1 MKNCCLI
8 IGPPK
13 PAWLKKIERVMKLTA
28 ALVLITALH
37 VSGNTFSQKKVT
49 VDFRNMKLSE
59 ALKVIEKKSEIRF
72 VYRNHPG
79 MEDRRINFSAR
90 NMEVEDVISKLM
102 ENSTFTYKRI
112 SDNLVSIRETNEK
125 AFVEIIVT
133 GKVTDEKGNPLMG
146 VSIVNDKG
154 NGVATNE
161 NGAFSISV
169 DENGTLTISSIG
181 FQSQTIEVKGKTAF
195 SVVLLPTNSNL
206 TDVVVVGYGSQSR
219 RKLTSAVA
227 TVSGDELNK
236 RVATNPAALLQG
248 QLPGLQVVQGSGE
261 PGAENVNFRIR
272 GISTFSGAGVEP
284 LVIVDGLPGSLT
296 ALNPNDI
303 ESISVLKDAAS
314 AAIYGSRGANGV
326 IVVKTKKGHSGGFS
340 LTYNYN
346 LGISNAT
353 AIPDLVTNSAEYM
366 ELYNEARRNSGLQP
380 LYTQEQIDLYRNAT
394 DRVKY
399 PNHNWMNDLF
409 TTANPQNHYLNL
421 SGGREGTTYSLGLG
435 FTDQPGTMVGFDYK
449 KYTLDFGLSSKV
461 NKRIT
466 LGSNIQM
473 RYGNKSNPRQG
484 AGDQFLSSLAQ
495 SPLYPPRA
503 PDGRWI
509 KRAYSNEQGNK
520 NTIAIAHE
528 GATRI
533 TDNYYVQGNLNL
545 TVDLAKGLSWETR
558 GGANFDANKYNDFR
572 PTVPLY
578 YYNDMSYAGTLDV
591 GSPGLDVGRSD
602 NIYTVFYSQLNYKR
616 QFGEHHLNGFAGYQE
631 EYNRGS
637 NITAWRNQYTTNLL
651 RELNAGPSN
660 GMQNSG
666 SSFEWALRSL
676 YGNVNY
682 DYQDKYFMSASIRR
696 DGTSRL
702 PEATRWGLFYSFAGA
717 WRISSEN
724 FMSGISWIDDLK
736 LRASWGELGNQNI
749 GTYPY
754 QPTLDN
760 RNYVFGGAI
769 QSGYSASG
777 LVDPNLTWETTRVFD
792 LGLDFTGFNNKLTI
806 TADWFNK
813 HTFDILRGSQVPLWL
828 GLNAPTINNGAV
840 RNKGFELAAQY
851 RDNISKDLS
860 FSIGAN
866 VQRYRNILEDYGST
880 EIGGR
885 SIRQEGQELDGYYL
899 YIWDGIFQNQEEINK
914 SPLQPVTPTPG
925 DLKIKDV
932 DGNGVIDINDRTFV
946 KGRYPAY
953 QYGFNLGANF
963 KRFDLNMQWYGS
975 AGQKIYVNQW
985 GIEPFRQGSVPTTDW
1000 RNRWTPDNPTNS
1012 MPKLYVADGY
1022 APVQNYAS
1030 TYFLKDASFLRLKNL
1045 QFGYNLPDNL
1055 VKKVA
1060 MRSARIYFAA
1070 DNLWTIS
1077 NYPGLDP
1084 ERVGDGLYVSYPQ
1097 LRTFTFGA
1105 SVQF

>member
-1 MKNCCLI
+1 
-8 IGPPK
+8 
-13 PAWLKKIERVMKLTA
+13 MKLTA
-28 ALVLITALH
+28 ALVLFTALH
-37 VSGNTFSQKKVT
+37 VSANTFSQKKVT
-49 VDFRNMKLSE
+49 VYFRNMKLSE
-59 ALKVIEKKSEIRF
+59 ALKVIEKKCDIRF
-72 VYRNHPG
+72 VYRNHPE
-79 MEDRRINFSAR
+79 MEDGRINFSAR
-90 NMEVEDVISKLM
+90 NIEVEEAIRKLM
-102 ENSTFTYKRI
+102 ENSTFIYKRI
-112 SDNLVSIRETNEK
+112 SDNLISIRERNESSL
-125 AFVEIIVT
+125 VDIIVK
-133 GKVTDEKGNPLMG
+133 GRITDEKGNPLMG

-161 NGAFSISV
+161 NGEFSISV
-169 DENGTLTISSIG
+169 DENGSLTVSSIG
-181 FQSQTIEVKGKTAF
+181 FQSQTIDVKGRTTL
-195 SVVLLPTNSNL
+195 SLVLLPANSNL

-284 LVIVDGLPGSLT
+284 LIIVDGLPGSIT

-326 IVVKTKKGHSGGFS
+326 IVVKTKKGQSGGFS
-340 LTYNYN
+340 LSYNYN
-346 LGISNAT
+346 MGISDAT
-353 AIPDLVTNSAEYM
+353 AIPDLITNSAEYM

-380 LYTQEQIDLYRNAT
+380 QYTQEQIDLYRNAT

-409 TTANPQNHYLNL
+409 TTSNTQNHYLNL

-435 FTDQPGTMVGFDYK
+435 LTDQPGTMIGFDYK

-503 PDGRWI
+503 TDGRWI

-520 NTIAIAHE
+520 NTIAIAKE

-533 TDNYYVQGNLNL
+533 TDNYYIQGNLNL
-545 TVDLAKGLSWETR
+545 TVELVKGLSWETR

-637 NITAWRNQYTTNLL
+637 NISAWRNQYTTNLL

-666 SSFEWALRSL
+666 TSFEWALRSL

-682 DYQDKYFMSASIRR
+682 DYQDKYFLSSSLRR

-702 PEATRWGLFYSFAGA
+702 PEDTRWGLFYSFAGA
-717 WRISSEN
+717 WRISAEN
-724 FMSGISWIDDLK
+724 FMSGLNWIDDLK

-760 RNYVFGGAI
+760 RNYVFSGAI

-851 RDNISKDLS
+851 RDNISKDFS
-860 FSIGAN
+860 FFIGGN
-866 VQRYRNILEDYGST
+866 IQRYSNTLEEYGST

-885 SIRQEGQELDGYYL
+885 SIRKEGKELDGYYL

-914 SPLQPVTPTPG
+914 SPRQPVTPTPG
-925 DLKIKDV
+925 DLKFKDV

-946 KGRYPAY
+946 KGRYPSY
-953 QYGFNLGANF
+953 QYGANLGANY
-963 KRFDLNMQWYGS
+963 KRFDLNLQWYGS
-975 AGQKIYVNQW
+975 AGQKIYVSQW
-985 GIEPFRQGSVPTTDW
+985 GIEPFRQGSVPSTDW

-1045 QFGYNLPDNL
+1045 QLGYNLPDNL
-1055 VKKVA
+1055 IKKA
-1060 MRSARIYFAA
+1060 ALRSARIYFAA

-1105 SVQF
+1105 TVQF